1 MTKKLNIPDELHNP
15 FHQLMQMLPYT
26 LQSDIDTQNTIL
38 VYLKLGG
45 EKMARHGIEIIKMR
59 FFEEIQQEHEEL
71 SETDAVDIGM
81 EASEDPDSDQESYLK
96 SDDMDDDDLDD
107 DDSDDDESD
116 F

>member
-1 MTKKLNIPDELHNP
+1 MTKKLNIPNELRSP

-26 LQSDIDTQNTIL
+26 LQNDIDTQNIIL

-59 FFEEIQQEHEEL
+59 FLEEIQQENEEL
-71 SETDAVDIGM
+71 YDADTVDVGM
-81 EASEDPDSDQESYLK
+81 EASEDPNSDHESYLK
-96 SDDMDDDDLDD
+96 SDDMDDDD
-107 DDSDDDESD
+107 SDDYESD